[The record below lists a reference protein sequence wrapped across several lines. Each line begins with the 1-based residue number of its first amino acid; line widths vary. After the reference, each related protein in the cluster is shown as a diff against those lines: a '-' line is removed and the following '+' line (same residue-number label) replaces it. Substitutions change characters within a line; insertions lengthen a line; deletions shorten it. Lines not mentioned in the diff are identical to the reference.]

1 MKKFIIS
8 GITYLGSISKKKN
21 KKTYSITNACQV
33 DSDVTLSAFE
43 HYFKGKNL
51 NRLESFTMAGG
62 NGVITIHDLTP
73 NQEINRKICVLQMEQ
88 SKTEALSRLEN
99 IDFSRRLGK

>member
-8 GITYLGSISKKKN
+8 GITYLGTISKKK
-21 KKTYSITNACQV
+21 KLYTITDSCQV
-33 DSDVTLSAFE
+33 DANVSISAFE

-51 NRLESFTMAGG
+51 NRLESFTMTAG

-73 NQEINRKICVLQMEQ
+73 NQEINRKICALQMKQ
-88 SKTEALSRLEN
+88 SKADALLKLEN
-99 IDFSRRLGK
+99 IDFSRRLGKQ